1 MADWWDVFPFV
12 LRTIAR
18 SRYRYRREISRI
30 FSSTART
37 RPAGS
42 ELLVA
47 RGRYSFSEE
56 EGVGQGP
63 HSPSVALPDHPISRA
78 LKRGKKEKKVH
89 GIDKYSNNRCSYIC
103 NKPSM
108 LPAGAWDRLEMPWRR
123 RRGAGLTS
131 LSWTFLSCAFVLL
144 LSCMLHMA
152 PMGVVGSLHAAM
164 QATVDAV
171 PSLNRLC
178 RRLGLLIEMSH
189 NSFWEYRAAHF
200 AQATE
205 LYVGVRVL
213 PRCTFALLSLT
224 APALLAHSGVNTSS
238 FATWVRWLTVPY
250 VELFLVLLR
259 YRATHPYVCFLS
271 GWLALTRTS
280 LEIDRTCFHFSD
292 AAAQLARGDRGRR
305 IDARFGSWAPLAK
318 VLISGCCVPP
328 RVLPSPP
335 LTHDTPTYT
344 PCTHSWSSCL
354 PRLSPSAS
362 GTQCASSPRSTRSR

>member
-1 MADWWDVFPFV
+1 
-12 LRTIAR
+12 
-18 SRYRYRREISRI
+18 
-30 FSSTART
+30 
-37 RPAGS
+37 
-42 ELLVA
+42 
-47 RGRYSFSEE
+47 
-56 EGVGQGP
+56 
-63 HSPSVALPDHPISRA
+63 
-78 LKRGKKEKKVH
+78 
-89 GIDKYSNNRCSYIC
+89 
-103 NKPSM
+103 M

-131 LSWTFLSCAFVLL
+131 LSWTFLSCTFVLL

-178 RRLGLLIEMSH
+178 SRLGLLIEMSH

-238 FATWVRWLTVPY
+238 FATWLRWLTVPY

-318 VLISGCCVPP
+318 VLLSGCCVP
-328 RVLPSPP
+328 RV
-335 LTHDTPTYT
+335 
-344 PCTHSWSSCL
+344 CCL
-354 PRLSPSAS
+354 PHRSPTTHLPTPLAPTAGLPACLACLHLPPGHSAQVHLAQLAHAERALSAALLAARVRARILLLSPGA
-362 GTQCASSPRSTRSR
+362 RD